1 MIPNVTKGGRMGG
14 LLSYLVGPGKRNE
27 HTDPHLVA
35 GDPALLAWHDDHEL
49 SKADALA
56 IARHLDR
63 PRTAFGLEVAGGHVW
78 HCSLSIRADEGELS
92 DEQWARIAS
101 GFLAKVGLD
110 DNQGSKAPVRWA
122 AVRHGLSAA
131 GNDHVHLVVNLVRE
145 DGTKASVHNDFRRAQ
160 VACRELEAEHGL
172 ARLGSPDLAGRG
184 YRPAELEAEA
194 RRAAK
199 AAFMAGR
206 GKSGQ
211 TWETLNRAERD
222 RLVTAQRAR
231 VEAPRNRLARMVRGC
246 SVAAGDEA
254 EFVRRLRRAGL
265 LVRPR
270 LASGREDVVTG
281 YSVALRPA
289 DGSQPVWYGGGRLDR
304 DLTLPRLR
312 AEWADN
318 PEAASAA
325 AAEWTAARRGLRPVH
340 PGREVAEVDPAL
352 WQEAARELAQLRE
365 QLRSVPAGDVDTWA
379 RVARQTSGALSAW
392 SMRVEPTPGPLAKA
406 AAAVARSAQTR
417 TAAGATRPSTG
428 GPSAA
433 GTAMLL
439 AAAGTDNRMAQALV
453 LRQLLNLSKAVHD
466 AAKASGDARRAEAIE
481 TSVRQ
486 DLADLARSLP
496 TPGAPEGQAN
506 ATAAAQTAR
515 QGQSQPDLSSPV
527 PNKLGPDRPR
537 TRTTPTPG
545 RGPEQGRD

>member
-1 MIPNVTKGGRMGG
+1 MIPNVTKGTRMGG
-14 LLSYLVGPGKRNE
+14 LLSYLVGKGKRNE

-49 SKADALA
+49 SKGDALA

-63 PRTAFGLEVAGGHVW
+63 PRTSFGVEVPGGHVW

-92 DEQWARIAS
+92 DVTWGQIAT
-101 GFLAKVGLD
+101 GFLHKMGLD
-110 DNQGSKAPVRWA
+110 DNEGSKAPVRWA

-145 DGTKASVHNDFRRAQ
+145 DGTKASVHNDYARTQ
-160 VACRELEAEHGL
+160 QACRELEAEHGL

-184 YRPAELEAEA
+184 YLPAELEAAA

-199 AAFMAGR
+199 AAHDAGR
-206 GKSGQ
+206 RGEHGPS
-211 TWETLNRAERD
+211 WEELSRTERD
-222 RLVTAQRAR
+222 RLIGAQRAS
-231 VEAPRNRLARMVRGC
+231 VEPARIRLARIVRGC
-246 SVAAGDEA
+246 STAAVDEA

-265 LVRPR
+265 LTRPR
-270 LASGREDVVTG
+270 LASGREDVITG
-281 YSVALRPA
+281 YSVALRPT
-289 DGSQPVWYGGGRLDR
+289 DGSQPIWYGGGRLDR

-312 AEWADN
+312 AEWADS
-318 PEAASAA
+318 PQAATAA
-325 AAEWTAARRGLRPVH
+325 AAEWTAARRGARPVN
-340 PGREVAEVDPAL
+340 PGRETQEADPVL
-352 WQEAARELAQLRE
+352 WQQAARELAQLRE
-365 QLRSVPAGDVDTWA
+365 QLRKVPPGDVDTWA

-392 SMRVEPTPGPLAKA
+392 SMRVEPTPGPLASA

-417 TAAGATRPSTG
+417 TAAASRPAG
-428 GPSAA
+428 GPSVA

-439 AAAGTDNRMAQALV
+439 TAAATDNRMAQALV

-466 AAKASGDARRAEAIE
+466 AAKASGDARRAQAIE

-496 TPGAPEGQAN
+496 TPGSPEGAE
-506 ATAAAQTAR
+506 AASAAARTAR
-515 QGQSQPDLSSPV
+515 QGQAQPGLGSPV
-527 PNKLGPDRPR
+527 PNRLEPDR
-537 TRTTPTPG
+537 TRRSTTPQPT
-545 RGPEQGRD
+545 RGTEQGRD